1 MKILHITQGYYPS
14 LGGTEWLFQR
24 ISEELTVDYQDEV
37 TVFTTNCYNVEGFF
51 NPAVQCYPSGWQ
63 EINGVRVRRFPVW
76 SKLSRA
82 LWKPQQLAYLY
93 HLPGNQ
99 YLRAWA
105 HGPIVPG
112 LGKAIREYPADIIVS
127 SSFPLLHMFT
137 AIKAARASGRGCVYQ
152 GALHP
157 EDDWSSNRPMIYRA
171 IQKADRY
178 ISNTQYEADFIAARG
193 ADPMRIHVVGVGVT
207 PEPFLVVDPIAAKKR
222 YQVEGGPVIGFIGQ
236 IAAQKVSMLIDA
248 MPAVWKRHPSA
259 ILLIAGSKTTY
270 ATEMERII
278 RRWPAEYRRRTK
290 IIYNFAEEEKA
301 WLYNA
306 CDVFVYPSAWESFG
320 IAYLEAWAAGK
331 PVIGCRRGAVPWV
344 INSGEDGLLVD
355 YGDIDNLAGAILLLV
370 ENREWADGLGKTGRI
385 KTMKRYTWKTIARQF
400 RSVYELAIEDN
411 QRRDREVV

>member
-24 ISEELTVDYQDEV
+24 ISEELTADYKDEV

-51 NPAVQCYPSGWQ
+51 TPTVKCHPAGWQ
-63 EINGVRVRRFPVW
+63 EINGVKVRRFPVL
-76 SKLSRA
+76 SKFSRA

-112 LGKAIREYPADIIVS
+112 LGRAIREHPADVIVA
-127 SSFPLLHMFT
+127 SSFPLLHMFV
-137 AIKAARASGRGCVYQ
+137 ALKAARATHRGVVFSGH
-152 GALHP
+152 LHP
-157 EDDWSSNRPMIYRA
+157 EDDWGFNRPMIYQA
-171 IQKADRY
+171 IRKADRY
-178 ISNTQYEADFIAARG
+178 VALTQYEADFVASRG
-193 ADPMRIHVVGVGVT
+193 ADPMRTHVVGVGVT
-207 PEPFLVVDPIAAKKR
+207 PEPFMVVDSTAAKKR

-236 IAAQKVSMLIDA
+236 IASQKVSMLIDA
-248 MPAVWKRHPSA
+248 MPIVWKRYPSA

-278 RRWPAEYRRRTK
+278 QRWPAEYRRKTK

-355 YGDIDNLAGAILLLV
+355 YGDIENLAGAILLLV
-370 ENREWADGLGKTGRI
+370 ENRDWAYGLGRTGRI
-385 KTMKRYTWKTIARQF
+385 KTMKRYTWKTIASQF
-400 RSVYELAIEDN
+400 RSVYELALEDN
-411 QRRDREVV
+411 LRRNGKA